1 MPIGITYKTES
12 SAQLKSAVIF
22 AGLNANGTT
31 IVKDKSGSR
40 DHTENILKINP
51 QAIKLRK
58 VK

>member
-40 DHTENILKINP
+40 DHTENILK
-51 QAIKLRK
+51 
-58 VK
+58 